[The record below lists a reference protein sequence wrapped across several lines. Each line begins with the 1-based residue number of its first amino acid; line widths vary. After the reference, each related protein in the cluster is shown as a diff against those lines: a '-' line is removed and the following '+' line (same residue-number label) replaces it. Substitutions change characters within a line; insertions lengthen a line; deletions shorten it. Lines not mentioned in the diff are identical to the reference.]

1 MAEITLASASQKQIW
16 VNTFIREYVRE
27 SSYMPYMGSG
37 TGSIFRVR
45 NELMSSAGNTIN
57 FPLIGRFKGRGVIGS
72 EVLEGNEEDLGNYN
86 DAVVIN
92 WLRNGFVVPKST
104 SYLTDLDIMSA
115 GKDQLRTWDAE
126 NLRDS
131 ITNALGSVIVP
142 GATDANGFPGT
153 DTAVAYA
160 AATAA
165 QRNTYLV
172 NNSDRVL
179 FGNSKSNA
187 SSGVWATALGTVST
201 ATGKA
206 TAGTIGLLKR
216 IAKTADPH
224 IRPFKSDMT
233 KGREYFVWFVNSLVF
248 RDLSADT
255 TIIQANTQARAREGN
270 GMDDNP
276 LFQDGDL
283 MYQGVIIREVPELP
297 VLTGVGAAGID
308 VAQGFFC
315 GQSAVAIA
323 YGQDPVIRVDTKRD
337 YEFRP
342 GVAIEE
348 LRGQKKVS
356 FAGKMFGTVVSVN
369 AAVADA

>member
-1 MAEITLASASQKQIW
+1 MAEVVLATASQKQIW
-16 VNTFIREYVRE
+16 VTKFMKEYIRE
-27 SSYMPYMGSG
+27 SSFMPYMSA
-37 TGSIFRVR
+37 SENAIFRMR
-45 NELMSSAGNTIN
+45 SELASGGAVVNI
-57 FPLIGRFKGRGVIGS
+57 PLLGRLKGRGVIGS
-72 EVLEGNEEDLGNYN
+72 EVLEGNEEDMANYN
-86 DAVVIN
+86 DAVRVN
-92 WLRNGFVVPKST
+92 WLRNGVVVPKST
-104 SYLTDLDIMSA
+104 SYLTDLDIFDA
-115 GKDQLRTWDAE
+115 AKGNLRRWDAE
-126 NLRDS
+126 QLRDA
-131 ITNALGSVIVP
+131 IIAELGSIIIP
-142 GATDANGFPGT
+142 GATDTVGFPGT
-153 DTAVAYA
+153 DTSIAYA

-172 NNSDRVL
+172 NNTDRVL

-187 SSGVWATALGTVST
+187 ASGVWATALGTVST

-224 IRPFKSDMT
+224 ITPFKSDMT
-233 KGREYFVWFVNSLVF
+233 AGREWFVWFVNSLVF
-248 RDLSADT
+248 RDLAADT

-283 MYQGVIIREVPELP
+283 LYQGVIIREVPEMG
-297 VLTGVGAAGID
+297 VITGAGAAGID

-323 YGQDPVIRVDTKRD
+323 YGQDPTIRMDMKRD
-337 YEFRP
+337 YDFRP

-356 FAGKMFGTVVSVN
+356 FAGKNYGVVVSVN